1 MDLEDII
8 NPKSFQVI
16 QDDIADA
23 TEIAIIAV
31 NYKGIPVTKH
41 SRCSEFCKIIRKNP
55 IYSELCE
62 KCDSRG
68 GLEAARLQKP
78 YIYICHA
85 GLIDFA
91 APIIAGGHYVGAVM
105 AGQVLIDEA
114 DKEKLEYIV
123 NEKQSSLDLAT
134 QEDLAELFNALPTM
148 TLDKVKAISRMM
160 FHLSNYIVEEALLK
174 TSINEL
180 NELKQESHQE
190 ILESNSSADSKGAE
204 KDEETKVIE
213 EEEILYEGNV
223 ILRPALEYIH
233 HHYDENITLN
243 KMASLCNISA
253 SYFSKLFTREIKDN
267 FPSYVNQVRIKNA
280 KELLQNSDIPII
292 NISLDLGFT
301 DCGYFIKVFKNLE
314 GVTPAAYRKQ
324 IKRKNKYKHK
334 K

>member
-1 MDLEDII
+1 MDLGDII
-8 NPKSFQVI
+8 NPDSFQVI

-23 TEIAIIAV
+23 TEIAIITV

-41 SRCSEFCKIIRKNP
+41 SRCSDFCKTIRKNP
-55 IYSELCE
+55 SYNELCE
-62 KCDSRG
+62 RCDSRG

-114 DKEKLEYIV
+114 DRERLEYIV
-123 NEKQSSLDLAT
+123 NEKQSSLGLAN
-134 QEDLAELFNALPTM
+134 QEGLAELFNTLPTM

-160 FHLSNYIVEEALLK
+160 FHLSNYIVEEALLRI
-174 TSINEL
+174 SINEL
-180 NELKQESHQE
+180 NELKQESRQE
-190 ILESNSSADSKGAE
+190 VLESNPSIDFKDVK
-204 KDEETKVIE
+204 KDEETKLIE
-213 EEEILYEGNV
+213 KEQFYRGNV

-233 HHYDENITLN
+233 NNYSENINLN

-253 SYFSKLFTREIKDN
+253 SYFSKLFKRETKDS
-267 FPSYVNQVRIKNA
+267 FPSYVNAVRIHKA
-280 KELLQNSDIPII
+280 KELLKNSEIPIL

-301 DCGYFIKVFKNLE
+301 DCGYFIKVFKNIE
-314 GVTPAAYRKQ
+314 GVTPTEYRKQ
-324 IKRKNKYKHK
+324 MSKAT
-334 K
+334 